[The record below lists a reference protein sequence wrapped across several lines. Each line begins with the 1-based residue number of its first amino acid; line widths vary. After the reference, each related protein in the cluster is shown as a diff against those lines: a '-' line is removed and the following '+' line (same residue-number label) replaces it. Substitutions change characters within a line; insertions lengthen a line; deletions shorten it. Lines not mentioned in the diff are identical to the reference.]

1 MKLIKT
7 FLILT
12 IFLTITIPSKES
24 NLFVQKNSHNFF
36 IENKGQWSKEV
47 KYLARIGGM
56 NAWITDFGIVYDYYK
71 IIKNYNVNELSKIP
85 LYEKE
90 KFESGHTSIKG
101 HIIKSVFINRSYNQS
116 YITKGKKET
125 YFNYFIGNDKS
136 KWASFVPLYEGVTVK
151 EIYNGIDIKY
161 YFDKNLLR
169 YDFIVKPGADIS
181 QINIGFEGTDDLNVT
196 DKG

>member
-136 KWASFVPLYEGVTVK
+136 KCASFVPLYEGVTVK